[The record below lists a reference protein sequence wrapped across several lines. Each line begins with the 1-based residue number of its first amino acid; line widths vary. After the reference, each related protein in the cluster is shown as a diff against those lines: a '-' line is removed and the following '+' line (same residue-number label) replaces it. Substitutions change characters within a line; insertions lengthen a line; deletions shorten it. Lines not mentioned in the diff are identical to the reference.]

1 MKKRHC
7 SLSLSFSAA
16 HPVAELRKHAQAAV
30 EKASAVRLRCVIKA
44 GFRWSDAFDIVVKRS
59 GPEFIGKFLRLFPE
73 GDDAPYSSGDVNQAI
88 VSAVQAFRIDVLQI
102 MIDHRKWSFRTI
114 YNTMVMGS
122 ESMQIKLLTY
132 ARGKPGMQSAMNDVL
147 CHISFRSFGI
157 GPAARDRMV
166 YILVSNGAE
175 VDRQHVQEGI
185 DLVCFPVVEAVQRSL
200 VSEIRRLK
208 RVVREKDKQIK
219 DEFPLWCELAASE
232 AAEKARAGKRS
243 RNV

>member
-1 MKKRHC
+1 MD
-7 SLSLSFSAA
+7 SATLQAELSKL
-16 HPVAELRKHAQAAV
+16 PVGELRKHAQAAV
-30 EKASAVRLRCVIKA
+30 EKTSTVRLKCVLKA
-44 GFRWSDAFDIVVKRS
+44 GLRWSDAFDIVVKRS
-59 GPEFIGKFLRLFPE
+59 GPEFLGKFLLLFPE
-73 GDDAPYSSGDVNQAI
+73 EDEAPYSSGDVNQAI
-88 VSAVQAFRIDVLQI
+88 VSVVQAERIDVLRI
-102 MIDHRKWSFRTI
+102 IIDHRKWSFRTI

-132 ARGKPGMQSAMNDVL
+132 ARGKPGMQSVMNDVL
-147 CHISFRSFGI
+147 CQISFRSFGI

-175 VDRQHVQEGI
+175 VNRQHVQEGI

-208 RVVREKDKQIK
+208 RVVREKDKQIN
-219 DEFPLWCELAASE
+219 DEFPLWCE
-232 AAEKARAGKRS
+232 AAERARAGKRS